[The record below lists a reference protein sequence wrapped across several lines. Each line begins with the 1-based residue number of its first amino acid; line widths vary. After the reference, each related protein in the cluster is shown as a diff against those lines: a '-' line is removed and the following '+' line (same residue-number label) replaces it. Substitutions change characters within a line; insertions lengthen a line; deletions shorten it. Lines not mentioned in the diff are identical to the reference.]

1 MQKPRILIV
10 ATTTGYQVRAF
21 GEAAERQG
29 VELVFATDRCL
40 TLDDPW
46 RDHAIPIRFHEE
58 DVSVARILDMASSSA
73 VDGVLAVGDR
83 PAVLAA
89 LVTDK
94 LNLAGHPSEAA
105 KIASNKELFRKCL
118 LKAGLPCPA
127 FKLVR
132 VDDTGVDLD
141 NHTDFP
147 CVVKPLALSGSR
159 GVIRADDT
167 ENLKAAITRIR
178 LLLSQ
183 PDLRVQQDEAND
195 AILIEEFVEGK
206 EFALEGVIETGK
218 LHVMAIFEKPDLLEG
233 PFFEETI
240 YVTPPESVLANE
252 ERLVA
257 AVADAAKTVGLYH
270 GPIHAECRVDGDKIV
285 VIEMAARPIGGL
297 CSRALRFEDKDSNT
311 YSYEEVLLRH
321 AVGDSITG
329 YVREHSASAVMM
341 VPIPVGGRLLSVSGV
356 ERAKS
361 VPGVETVT
369 ITAKIG
375 QELVPMPEGASYL
388 GFIFAKSERPSLAVE
403 AVRHAHGMLRF
414 EIAPSLSLYPLACSG
429 T

>member
-1 MQKPRILIV
+1 
-10 ATTTGYQVRAF
+10 
-21 GEAAERQG
+21 
-29 VELVFATDRCL
+29 
-40 TLDDPW
+40 
-46 RDHAIPIRFHEE
+46 
-58 DVSVARILDMASSSA
+58 
-73 VDGVLAVGDR
+73 
-83 PAVLAA
+83 
-89 LVTDK
+89 
-94 LNLAGHPSEAA
+94 
-105 KIASNKELFRKCL
+105 
-118 LKAGLPCPA
+118 
-127 FKLVR
+127 
-132 VDDTGVDLD
+132 
-141 NHTDFP
+141 
-147 CVVKPLALSGSR
+147 
-159 GVIRADDT
+159 
-167 ENLKAAITRIR
+167 
-178 LLLSQ
+178 
-183 PDLRVQQDEAND
+183 
-195 AILIEEFVEGK
+195 
-206 EFALEGVIETGK
+206 
-218 LHVMAIFEKPDLLEG
+218 MAIFEKPDLLEG

-240 YVTPPESVLANE
+240 YVTPPERVLINE
-252 ERLVA
+252 ERMVA

-297 CSRALRFEDKDSNT
+297 CSRALRFEDKNSNT

-356 ERAKS
+356 EPAQN

-375 QELVPMPEGASYL
+375 QELVPIPEGASYL

-403 AVRHAHGMLRF
+403 AVRHAHRMLRF